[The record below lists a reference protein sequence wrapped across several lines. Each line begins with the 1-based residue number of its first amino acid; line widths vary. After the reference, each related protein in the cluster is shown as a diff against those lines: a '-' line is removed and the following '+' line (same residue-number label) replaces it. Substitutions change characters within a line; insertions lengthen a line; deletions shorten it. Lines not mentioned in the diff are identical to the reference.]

1 MMSLSIAEAKAR
13 FSGVVRAVES
23 GEDVIVTR
31 GISKEPVAAL
41 IPITRYRSSQG
52 RTLGL
57 AESWGEI
64 RLGAEWA
71 MSDEELLE
79 S

>member
-31 GISKEPVAAL
+31 GVSKVPVAAL
-41 IPITRYRSSQG
+41 IPITRYKSTQG

-57 AESWGEI
+57 ARSWGEI
-64 RLGAEWA
+64 RFGAQWA
-71 MSDEELLE
+71 MSDQELLE